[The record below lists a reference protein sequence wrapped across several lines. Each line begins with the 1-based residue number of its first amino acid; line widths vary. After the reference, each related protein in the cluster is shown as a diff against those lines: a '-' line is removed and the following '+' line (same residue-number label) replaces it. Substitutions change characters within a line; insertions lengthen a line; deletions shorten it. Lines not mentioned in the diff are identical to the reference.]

1 MTPREGAD
9 GWVAPVTQ
17 LFGAPA
23 RSTSGSPVRAAPS
36 KSSADDEG
44 WYVPTEDDAH
54 EIQPDDTP
62 ATPIARTA
70 AISTDESPV
79 EPRRLPTLA
88 DFDRDSHKERSVR
101 TPVVEA
107 TDRFARRRALDRGA
121 TSDQT
126 SDPADE
132 ERESPRRRIENVST
146 AALARR
152 GLSVSEVRT
161 RLMDKGF
168 TSDQV
173 EPEIQRLVDARYLDD
188 RRLAEEIV
196 RIETERKGKGRSAI
210 VAELRRRGIDAD
222 DFDDVM
228 AELDSDDELD
238 RARDFVL
245 KKLSSLRNVEDETA
259 KRRLYGALARRGFG
273 GDVVRTAVAEGM
285 VDRP

>member
-9 GWVAPVTQ
+9 GWVAPVTP
-17 LFGAPA
+17 LFGALA
-23 RSTSGSPVRAAPS
+23 RPTSTSPARAAPP
-36 KSSADDEG
+36 KSRTDDEG
-44 WYVPTEDDAH
+44 WYVPTEDDAP
-54 EIQPDDTP
+54 EIEQDDTP
-62 ATPIARTA
+62 VARTA
-70 AISTDESPV
+70 VISTGESPAQA
-79 EPRRLPTLA
+79 RRLPTLA
-88 DFDRDSHKERSVR
+88 DFDRESRRDASVR

-107 TDRFARRRALDRGA
+107 TDRFARRRASDRETVA
-121 TSDQT
+121 NQT
-126 SDPADE
+126 ADPADE
-132 ERESPRRRIENVST
+132 EREAPRRRIENVST

-152 GLSVSEVRT
+152 GLSVSEVRA
-161 RLMDKGF
+161 RLIEKGF

-173 EPEIQRLVDARYLDD
+173 EPEIQRLLDARYLDD

-210 VAELRRRGIDAD
+210 VAELRRRGIEAD

-238 RARDFVL
+238 RAREFVL
-245 KKLSSLRNVEDETA
+245 KKLSSLRNVDDETA

>member
-9 GWVAPVTQ
+9 GWVAPVTP

-23 RSTSGSPVRAAPS
+23 RSTPASPARAAPP
-36 KSSADDEG
+36 KSRTDDEG
-44 WYVPTEDDAH
+44 WYVPTGDDAL
-54 EIQPDDTP
+54 EIEQDDTP
-62 ATPIARTA
+62 VARTA
-70 AISTDESPV
+70 AISTDESPAQ
-79 EPRRLPTLA
+79 PRRLPTLA
-88 DFDRDSHKERSVR
+88 DFDRDSRRDASVR
-101 TPVVEA
+101 PPVVEA
-107 TDRFARRRALDRGA
+107 TDRFARRRASDRGA
-121 TSDQT
+121 VSDQT
-126 SDPADE
+126 SDPAEE
-132 ERESPRRRIENVST
+132 EREAPRRRIENVST

-152 GLSVSEVRT
+152 GLSVSEVRA
-161 RLMDKGF
+161 RLIEKGF
-168 TSDQV
+168 TADQV

-210 VAELRRRGIDAD
+210 VAELRRRGIEAD

-228 AELDSDDELD
+228 AEVDSDDELD

-245 KKLSSLRNVEDETA
+245 KKLSSLRNVDDETA

-273 GDVVRTAVAEGM
+273 GDVVRAAVAEGM